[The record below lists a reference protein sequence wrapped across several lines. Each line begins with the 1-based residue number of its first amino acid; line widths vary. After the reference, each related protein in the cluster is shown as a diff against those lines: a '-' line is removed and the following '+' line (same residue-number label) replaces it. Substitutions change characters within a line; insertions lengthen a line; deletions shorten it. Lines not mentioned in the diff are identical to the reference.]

1 MYLLSIERQYEN
13 MDCVTVRT
21 VQHDDQISVNTST
34 KKKNKAKRYQK
45 YRKYIHIF
53 IS

>member
-1 MYLLSIERQYEN
+1 MYLPSIERQYEN

-21 VQHDDQISVNTST
+21 VQHDDQVGVNTST
-34 KKKNKAKRYQK
+34 KKEKQSKRYQK